1 MVVFPPCKHLLYKIN
16 QLTFFY
22 WKISTLEFD
31 PNTMASTTGNT
42 PPSHTEALSKLCRFC
57 CELLPKEQKNIF
69 KVAGY
74 QNMLKIALMETDA
87 DKSDNN
93 PAYFCLRCYA
103 SVKNIIEGQPQQP
116 IWTSLLGWPT
126 QNRAALAVTFRN

>member
-1 MVVFPPCKHLLYKIN
+1 MN

-31 PNTMASTTGNT
+31 PNMMASTTGNT
-42 PPSHTEALSKLCRFC
+42 SPSHTEALSKLCRFC

-74 QNMLKIALMETDA
+74 QNMLKSALMETDA
-87 DKSDNN
+87 DK
-93 PAYFCLRCYA
+93 
-103 SVKNIIEGQPQQP
+103 I
-116 IWTSLLGWPT
+116 
-126 QNRAALAVTFRN
+126 